1 MWEKLDLSG
10 ETEDRSLISV
20 FTKLERMPWLKEDT
34 KDVFTWKKSFPL
46 FNFWHAKDQKWEWD
60 HFITAEKRCKVTK
73 NWRRISAAVWY
84 YCSAGKERN
93 KKADLYLRSS
103 SVRCSSDVHLTMVS
117 GDPRLR
123 ISEFYRVEFQFCS
136 CGNKLIFFFN
146 QSTENSH
153 SKTVSVAGYQ
163 NPDNTLKQNIM
174 FSEDGHS

>member
-1 MWEKLDLSG
+1 M
-10 ETEDRSLISV
+10 
-20 FTKLERMPWLKEDT
+20 
-34 KDVFTWKKSFPL
+34 
-46 FNFWHAKDQKWEWD
+46 
-60 HFITAEKRCKVTK
+60 
-73 NWRRISAAVWY
+73 
-84 YCSAGKERN
+84 
-93 KKADLYLRSS
+93 
-103 SVRCSSDVHLTMVS
+103 RCSSDVHVTVVS

>member
-1 MWEKLDLSG
+1 MQ
-10 ETEDRSLISV
+10 
-20 FTKLERMPWLKEDT
+20 WLKEDT
-34 KDVFTWKKSFPL
+34 KDVFIWKKSFPL

-60 HFITAEKRCKVTK
+60 HFITAEKGCKVTK

-103 SVRCSSDVHLTMVS
+103 SMRCSSDVHLTMVS

-136 CGNKLIFFFN
+136 CGNKLIFFFLIN
-146 QSTENSH
+146 PL
-153 SKTVSVAGYQ
+153 KTVI
-163 NPDNTLKQNIM
+163 LKLYLWLRIKILIIHLNRTSCFQKKM
-174 FSEDGHS
+174 DTRKLQLRSLCCFFCHC